1 MAWLLLL
8 IFVGVPLVELSV
20 LIEVGSD
27 IGALATVALCLL
39 TAAVGL
45 SLIRMQGLKVLADL
59 QTASAKGE
67 AIVEPL
73 VHGFFLLVAGVC
85 LFFPGFITDAIGG
98 LLLIPPVRLAL
109 GRAGLAGAAAK
120 STRNFRYSRY
130 SESGKATI
138 VIDGDF
144 AEVDDEKAEAG
155 ANDQMETNPDNANP
169 DDANP
174 WVKRDQSGTSDKKN
188 E

>member
-8 IFVGVPLVELSV
+8 IFVGVPLIELSV

-67 AIVEPL
+67 TIVEPL

-144 AEVDDEKAEAG
+144 AEVDEEEAESGAQGKAE
-155 ANDQMETNPDNANP
+155 TIPDA
-169 DDANP
+169 ANP
-174 WVKRDQSGTSDKKN
+174 WEKRDQSGTSDKKN